1 MRLTGSANATTS
13 VQVPLGASAPAIVA
27 RVAVT
32 ARLADGR
39 TLGTTG
45 FIRVSA

>member
-1 MRLTGSANATTS
+1 VSAT
-13 VQVPLGASAPAIVA
+13 APPIVA

-45 FIRVSA
+45 FIRIRS